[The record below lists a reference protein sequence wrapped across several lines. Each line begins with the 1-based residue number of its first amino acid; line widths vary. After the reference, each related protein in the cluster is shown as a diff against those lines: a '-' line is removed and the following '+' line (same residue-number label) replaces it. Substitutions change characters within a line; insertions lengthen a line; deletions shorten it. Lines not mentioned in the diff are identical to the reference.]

1 MMFYFFLVFIL
12 FLSVFLWGLY
22 DIIIRS
28 FDLDRS
34 RQKKQPRNVVGCQ
47 RILNSTVVIENC
59 TFAPTLT
66 HMQKQRERERG
77 IYRGQKERATHH
89 TSTKSIDF

>member
-1 MMFYFFLVFIL
+1 LPNA
-12 FLSVFLWGLY
+12 
-22 DIIIRS
+22 IIAK
-28 FDLDRS
+28 LKTLCLAK

-66 HMQKQRERERG
+66 HMQKQREKERG
-77 IYRGQKERATHH
+77 IYGAERESY
-89 TSTKSIDF
+89 TSHVNEKY

>member
-1 MMFYFFLVFIL
+1 LPNA
-12 FLSVFLWGLY
+12 
-22 DIIIRS
+22 IIAK
-28 FDLDRS
+28 LKTLCLAK